1 MARGFDASAHYGRR
15 TADVHDDGTT
25 VKDPPAVASGPLT
38 APGLPGPPSL
48 PAPSESSLRP
58 RTRGRSEASGSSR
71 LPAPPESPTRSR
83 TPGPPRSSG
92 PSRSP
97 APSKFP
103 PSPPSPSPSPRSK
116 RNLPNPRDPGVPSG
130 APALPAVRGP
140 ITSLLFERLVRP
152 PHRFGLLSLPLLSFP
167 ARFAGPVLVDEDVQL
182 ALFVCY
188 ELHYRG
194 FDGVDDRWEWNPSL
208 LEVREILEARFEEGL
223 ARAVQYPPGSRPEQT
238 RQALAELVAAAVDGP
253 DLAGFLQRQAD
264 LEQFREFVAHRS
276 IHHLREADPHTLAIP
291 RLSGRPKAALVE
303 IQADAY
309 GGGRAE
315 RMRSEL
321 FRTTMRG
328 LDMDDSYGAHL
339 DRVPAITLAVSN
351 AMSLFGLHRRH
362 LGALLGHLAAVEMT
376 SSALNHR
383 YSLGLRRLGGD
394 EAARR
399 FYDEHVRADAAH
411 EQIAAGDMCG
421 GFATQ
426 YPSRAGDV
434 LYGAACALTLDR
446 LFAEHVMSHW
456 RRGTSSL
463 REAGAATRS

>member
-1 MARGFDASAHYGRR
+1 M
-15 TADVHDDGTT
+15 
-25 VKDPPAVASGPLT
+25 
-38 APGLPGPPSL
+38 
-48 PAPSESSLRP
+48 
-58 RTRGRSEASGSSR
+58 
-71 LPAPPESPTRSR
+71 
-83 TPGPPRSSG
+83 
-92 PSRSP
+92 
-97 APSKFP
+97 
-103 PSPPSPSPSPRSK
+103 
-116 RNLPNPRDPGVPSG
+116 
-130 APALPAVRGP
+130 RGP

-188 ELHYRG
+188 ELHYQG

-253 DLAGFLQRQAD
+253 DLAGFLRRQAD

-276 IHHLREADPHTLAIP
+276 IHHLREAGPHTLATP
-291 RLSGRPKAALVE
+291 RLSGRPTAALVE

-309 GGGRAE
+309 GGRAGRT
-315 RMRSEL
+315 RSEL
-321 FRTTMRG
+321 FRATMRG
-328 LDMDDSYGAHL
+328 LGMDDSYGAYL

-362 LGALLGHLAAVEMT
+362 LGALLGHLAAFEMT
-376 SSALNHR
+376 SSASSHL

-394 EAARR
+394 ETARR
-399 FYDEHVRADAAH
+399 FYDEQARADTVH
-411 EQIAAGDMCG
+411 EQVRTDTVHEPTWTDPVHEQVRTDTVHEPTWTDPVHEQVRTDTVHEVGTDAMHEQVRTDAVHERITADDMCG
-421 GFATQ
+421 AFAAR

-434 LYGAACALTLDR
+434 LYGAACALALDR

-456 RRGTSSL
+456 RRGASSL
-463 REAGAATRS
+463 REAGAATRP